1 MQQTTALPTHHADL
15 VTDVAYDYY
24 GERLILNNA
33 LTVAT
38 ASADQKI
45 KVWKKDP
52 VKGTWDLEDEWKA
65 HDAPVLQLAWSHPE
79 HSNLLASCSYDRSVR
94 IWEEVSVPAAS
105 RNGSGGTLTA
115 GGGGGSHSS
124 TLGKRWVE
132 CGLLMDARGSVRN
145 IEFAPNAFGLKLATI
160 STDSYVRIYTCLS
173 PTLSDWQL
181 TTTVSLPS
189 LQFSQAAKSNPN
201 TVSTGGGND
210 DTSQSHQASTSGGAG
225 GLTLTNALSPSNSV
239 SSISNNSANAPNPGK
254 GNEALGGWCL
264 SWCKERWWGQVMA
277 ATSGHSGIIKIIS
290 LSTPTP
296 TAILVLHPPSAT
308 ATNSISSNGTPNSST
323 ASQGLGAQA
332 ITSLAWSPACGRS
345 YHLIASGH
353 RDGSVRIWKVW
364 PPAIGGDGAGSGSGG
379 DEQNGGGWRAE
390 IAAEWGKGDV
400 MVGKVEWNLTGSILS
415 VASEDGKVRLFK
427 ATYAGVWQL
436 YGTFS
441 AEAPADDDSAEGDD
455 DGRMQE

>member
-24 GERLILNNA
+24 GERL
-33 LTVAT
+33 AT

-65 HDAPVLQLAWSHPE
+65 HDAPILQLTWSHPE

-105 RNGSGGTLTA
+105 RNVSNGNLTMGGA
-115 GGGGGSHSS
+115 NHSS
-124 TLGKRWVE
+124 ALGKRWVE

-145 IEFAPNAFGLKLATI
+145 IEFAPNAFGLKLTNSRRDPFVQATI

-189 LQFSQAAKSNPN
+189 LQFSQAAKSHTNN
-201 TVSTGGGND
+201 VSAGGND
-210 DTSQSHQASTSGGAG
+210 DATQPHQSSAAGGAG
-225 GLTLTNALSPSNSV
+225 GLTLTNALSQSSNST
-239 SSISNNSANAPNPGK
+239 SSTSNNSANAPNPGK

-296 TAILVLHPPSAT
+296 TAILILHPPPAT

-364 PPAIGGDGAGSGSGG
+364 PPAIGGDGVGNAGGA
-379 DEQNGGGWRAE
+379 DEQSGAGWKAD
-390 IAAEWGKGDV
+390 IAAEWGRGDV

-427 ATYAGVWQL
+427 
-436 YGTFS
+436 GTFAIS
-441 AEAPADDDSAEGDD
+441 PATSPVSSRLAHD
-455 DGRMQE
+455 